1 VFQHTFFRIRKTI
14 PKHIAGLL
22 LSGILSDTL
31 NLRSP
36 TTTDTDRL
44 VFAVLAKLAGVD
56 NCDELAEAQFQAKS
70 SAFAHLS
77 PYEIACGDQK
87 VFNLKDKS
95 GANVSI
101 GFGVCETTD
110 PDVIKS
116 RADEIMVEVAVL
128 KAEQVI

>member
-1 VFQHTFFRIRKTI
+1 MFQHTFFRIRKTI